1 MLKRAFSYFYSKHL
15 QMRSLYFFLILLCAH
30 VSGFAQSEQL
40 ARNYFDR
47 GEFEKAE
54 NIYEKL
60 LDQEPDNSSF
70 FYGLIATYQQLEK
83 YSEAERLL
91 KERVNNTANA
101 PHYLVELGHNF
112 ELQGKS
118 EQALK
123 FYDEALKAIESRPNY
138 AFPIARAFEKY
149 SKLDKAVTAYELGMK
164 MNPDAEYN
172 IQLARLYGE
181 QGEIEKMFSNYID
194 VLGNNPDLLPGVS
207 RIYGQFITDDPA
219 NEANITFRKLLLK
232 RLQEDQNILY
242 NNMLSWLF
250 IQQKEYQKAFQQEKA
265 IYRRSNEGL
274 GAILRLTVMA
284 REEGQLQTALDVLDF
299 IIAEAPNQ
307 DLKLQAHQL
316 RLNILQQTL
325 PKEQFSEIKQG
336 YNALFDTYGNGPAML
351 SLYIDYANFLAFKQA
366 EIPTAEKVLRNF
378 LDRDLKE
385 FEEAA
390 LKMAL
395 ADILVLD
402 EKFNQALIYYSQVQN
417 LIENDVVA
425 QMARFKVA
433 KTSYYK
439 GDFEWANI
447 QLDVLKS
454 ATSQLI
460 ANDAMELSL
469 LINENSRGD
478 TTRAALKKY
487 ARADLL
493 AFQERE
499 REAIKLLDS
508 VLAAHRGE
516 SIEDDA
522 LLKQAKLFEQTGQ
535 YKKAEENY
543 LRLITHYQND
553 ILGDNAHYY
562 LAELYVQ
569 KLEQP
574 QKAREFYE
582 KIIFNYAD
590 SIYFVDAR
598 KKFRQLRGDEIE

>member
-1 MLKRAFSYFYSKHL
+1 VLKKAFYYLYSKQL
-15 QMRSLYFFLILLCAH
+15 RMRFLYFLLILLCAH
-30 VSGFAQSEQL
+30 FSGFAQSEQL

-60 LDQEPDNSSF
+60 LDLEPQNASF

-91 KERVNNTANA
+91 KEKVNNTANA
-101 PHYLVELGHNF
+101 PHYLVELGHNL

-118 EQALK
+118 SQALK
-123 FYDEALKAIESRPNY
+123 FYEEALRAIESRPNY

-164 MNPDAEYN
+164 MNPNAEYN

-207 RIYGQFITDDPA
+207 RIYGEFITDDPT
-219 NEANITFRKLLLK
+219 NVANITFRKLLLK
-232 RLQEDQNILY
+232 KLQEDQNILF

-284 REEGQLQTALDVLDF
+284 REEGQFETALEVLDF

-307 DLKLQAHQL
+307 DLKLQAYQL
-316 RLNILQQTL
+316 RLNILQETL
-325 PKEQFSEIKQG
+325 PKKNYSEIDEA
-336 YNALFDTYGNGPAML
+336 YNALFDTYGSGPAML
-351 SLYIDYANFLAFKQA
+351 SLFIDYANFLAFKQA
-366 EIPTAEKVLRNF
+366 EVAKAEKVLRDF
-378 LDRDLKE
+378 LDSDLKK

-417 LIENDVVA
+417 LVENDVIA

-439 GDFEWANI
+439 GDFDWATI

-469 LINENSRGD
+469 LISENSLED
-478 TTRAALKKY
+478 STQAALKKY

-499 REAIKLLDS
+499 EKAIQLLDT
-508 VLAAHRGE
+508 VLTGHKGE
-516 SIEDDA
+516 DIEDDA
-522 LLKQAKLFEQTGQ
+522 LLKQAKLYEKMAQ
-535 YKKAEENY
+535 YQKAEENY
-543 LRLITHYQND
+543 LSLIAHYQNGV
-553 ILGDNAHYY
+553 LGDNAHYY
-562 LAELYVQ
+562 LAELYAQ
-569 KLEQP
+569 KLDQP
-574 QKAREFYE
+574 EKAQEFYE